1 MRKELQKMKDERA
14 TFTATFVRTG
24 VKRDYGRDKPTILF
38 NDVCD
43 STGKQVTDH
52 IWFDL
57 SQGFAALNLQEGDRI
72 RFDARVKKY
81 KKGYQGNRIDV
92 MQSIEYD
99 YKLSYP
105 TRQEKLTDVDKA

>member
-14 TFTATFVRTG
+14 TFTATFERNG
-24 VKRDYGRDKPTILF
+24 MKRDYGRDKPTILL
-38 NDVCD
+38 NNVCD
-43 STGKQVTDH
+43 TTGKQVTDH

-57 SQGFAALNLQEGDRI
+57 TKGFAALDLQPGDRI

-81 KKGYQGNRIDV
+81 QKGYQGHRIDV
-92 MQSIEYD
+92 MRSVEYD

-105 TRQEKLTDVDKA
+105 TKIVKITDIDTL